1 MNANYLH
8 TYASK
13 PSKGHYAGH
22 AYDFSK
28 VKPMTKEEVADIRAW
43 LRSGL
48 TEEEYD
54 RRKAAGTL

>member
-13 PSKGHYAGH
+13 PSKGHYAGY
-22 AYDFSK
+22 AYDFGK

-54 RRKAAGTL
+54 KRKAAGTL